1 MITKSE
7 RKQVEKAAK
16 KLYQDVIKVDI
27 KEDPENES
35 SLLVT
40 VIRGTRM
47 PVLKLDRDS
56 MEVRK

>member
-40 VIRGTRM
+40 VIRGTKL
-47 PVLKLDRDS
+47 PILKLDRAN
-56 MEVRK
+56 MEIRK